1 MWIPHSSFCPC
12 QRPDRGSDGS
22 SGSEVHGSQPM
33 LVYPRSYS
41 GSSGMSCAFAY
52 NQTSLVVH
60 AARALTF
67 VIDLPDGRRNGSTSA
82 RFARDA
88 DCCRRSPVNQTSYA
102 SSAEKSGSTLWRA
115 QHASVLVC
123 HSPPEGSAARRLTTF
138 SFHRSASSS
147 R

>member
-12 QRPDRGSDGS
+12 QRPDLGSDGS

-41 GSSGMSCAFAY
+41 GSRGKSFAFADI
-52 NQTSLVVH
+52 QPSLVVH

-88 DCCRRSPVNQTSYA
+88 DCWRRSPVNQTSYP
-102 SSAEKSGSTLWRA
+102 SSAENSGSTLWRA
-115 QHASVLVC
+115 QQASVLVC
-123 HSPPEGSAARRLTTF
+123 YRPTEGSAARRLM
-138 SFHRSASSS
+138 
-147 R
+147 